1 MLFTL
6 SFRNIVRHKGRL
18 LINTLV
24 VMVAS
29 CLLVMSL
36 GQIGG
41 TKKTLRESVTNTL
54 TGHLIIKPTIAPV
67 DFFQFTSSRKLP
79 LIPSDAVQDL
89 LTSLS
94 SNNSFEG
101 VSERLRFGSLIG
113 DDDRSTGAMVLAVNP
128 ETEAQV
134 CPDLADIVKPLA
146 TENYAILSQYLINKT
161 KLNPKDSIVVFSETP
176 INAFNAWE
184 YTIGDPLET
193 PVLIDEFTNQLF
205 VVSLASAQDLLYLN
219 GEASEIVIRVKEQ
232 FRDKAALEE
241 LRNTLNTQLQ
251 QNYPNLSA
259 YTYYEVE
266 TSIENMSVIAEGMGV
281 IQVGT
286 IILVML
292 VTTLILT
299 SITLYERRF
308 EIGALMSI
316 GMTPSR
322 LTQMFLLEVFLK
334 VSFGFLLGMSL
345 GIFMVNG
352 IIQDGGIKA
361 QTAIDQYI
369 YGGKITYPI
378 VDFENIFLGGGL
390 MIAVALC
397 VTFVTCYKAGR
408 QNLVTLL
415 STQK

>member
-6 SFRNIVRHKGRL
+6 SFRNIIRHKGRL

-24 VMVAS
+24 VMLAS

-41 TKKTLRESVTNTL
+41 IKKTLTESVTNTL
-54 TGHLIIKPTIAPV
+54 TGHLIVKPTIAPV

-79 LIPSDAVQDL
+79 LIQSDAVQSL
-89 LTSLS
+89 LTRF
-94 SNNSFEG
+94 SNNPKFEG

-128 ETEAQV
+128 ETESQV
-134 CPDLADIVKPLA
+134 CPDLSEIIKPLA

-184 YTIGDPLET
+184 YTIGEPLET

-219 GEASEIVIRVKEQ
+219 GEASEIVIRVAEQ
-232 FRDKAALEE
+232 YRNKPALEQLKKE
-241 LRNTLNTQLQ
+241 LNQHLQ
-251 QNYPNLSA
+251 QKYPELSA

-266 TSIENMSVIAEGMGV
+266 TSIENMSVIAEGMGL

-292 VTTLILT
+292 VTVLILT
-299 SITLYERRF
+299 SITLHERRF

-322 LTQMFLLEVFLK
+322 LTQMFMLEVFLK
-334 VSFGFLLGMSL
+334 VTFGFVLGMLLGM
-345 GIFMVNG
+345 FMVNG

-361 QTAIDQYI
+361 QQAIDQYI
-369 YGGKITYPI
+369 YGGKITFPI
-378 VDFENIFLGGGL
+378 IDFEGIFLGGGL
-390 MIAVALC
+390 MIAVALL